1 MSTKLHQSPIRLA
14 VLSTMLLLALGG
26 CNRADDAV
34 GLMAEGQKYQKA
46 GDNVAALIQFKNA
59 VTKDPKSAEAR
70 LALGAS
76 YNRIGDP
83 LSAEK
88 EVRKAMALG
97 MPLERTLPELLMAQ
111 LFQSEFQKVVD
122 ATEQS
127 AYTATPRVTS
137 QRAVALYQL
146 GKKAEAVEA
155 FERALKADPGYPVA
169 LMGLAKI
176 AMDKPDRASAA
187 KYVEETIT
195 RNPKDAESWLFKG
208 DFEREAG
215 NDSAALAAYDK
226 VLVLDP
232 GNSAAHLQKSF
243 VYMTERKFPEAVAA
257 LEAAR
262 RISPKNLNV
271 VYAKGMLD
279 FTQGKYPAALESLQQ
294 VLKVAPDHMPSILL
308 TGAVQFQLKSY
319 PQAEQNLKKYV
330 ESNPSSTY
338 GRKLLASSRILL
350 NDPKGAI
357 EALAPVLEKSDDAQL
372 LGIAGKAYMDG
383 REFTKAT
390 AMFEQAS
397 LIDPKKAPFRT
408 SLGLSVLEEGEKTRA
423 ITEMELAAKLDLS
436 NSEAGTTLAVTSL
449 RLQQYDKALAAA
461 TELVQRR
468 PADALA
474 RNLVGLAQLGKG
486 NRVAARASFEEALKL
501 QPAFFPALDSLARM
515 DLSEKKPDVARKRY
529 EAFIEQNPKSVEAL
543 TALGAFTVAQGN
555 AAAATPILERAYNVD
570 QTAVTPAVFL
580 STHYA
585 AIGQQAKA
593 LVLVR
598 KLQVANAENPQV
610 LDQLARLQFANGD
623 KGAAMETFTKLT
635 VVSPRSAE
643 AHFLLGSSHLA
654 MNNLPA
660 ASTSLRRA
668 LSLQSDFLEAQLV
681 LAGVHLR
688 QREYKE
694 AIALARAVQ
703 KQKPAEAV
711 GYVAEADVL
720 MVTSAA
726 AAAVPL
732 YQKAYSLSKS
742 PELLIKVAQSLAA
755 SGRGKEAEAKV
766 VQWRREQPADLKVA
780 AFVAERHLV
789 NKNFQLAIPEIEA
802 ILKRKPGDAASLNNL
817 AIAYNEVKDP
827 RALATAEAALKAS
840 PNAPAIMDTLGW
852 MLVTRN
858 DLTRGVALLQK
869 ASAAVPYNADI
880 RYHLIQALVKSQDM
894 STASKELALLESR
907 NKDFP
912 QLAEARKLVKK

>member
-1 MSTKLHQSPIRLA
+1 MSNKQHQSPVRLA
-14 VLSTMLLLALGG
+14 LLTTMLLLALGG
-26 CNRADDAV
+26 CNKAEDAAA
-34 GLMAEGQKYQKA
+34 LMAEGQKYQQA

-59 VTKDPKSAEAR
+59 VAKDPKSAEAR
-70 LALGAS
+70 LALGAA

-83 LSAEK
+83 QSAEK
-88 EVRKAMALG
+88 EVRKAMDMG
-97 MPLERTLPELLMAQ
+97 VPVERTLPELLMAQ
-111 LFQSEFQKVVD
+111 LFQSQFQKVVD

-176 AMDKPDRASAA
+176 AIEKQDRASAA
-187 KYVEETIT
+187 KYVEETVT
-195 RNPKDAESWLFKG
+195 RNPKDADSWLFKG
-208 DFEREAG
+208 DFERSAG
-215 NDSAALAAYDK
+215 NPTGALAAYDQ

-232 GNSAAHLQKSF
+232 GSSAAHLQKSF
-243 VYMTERKFPEAVAA
+243 VYMTERKFPEALAA

-262 RISPKNLNV
+262 RISPKNINV
-271 VYAKGMLD
+271 VYVKGMLD
-279 FTQGKYPAALESLQQ
+279 FTQGHYPAALESLQQ
-294 VLKVAPDHMPSILL
+294 VMKVAPDHMPSILL

-319 PQAEQNLKKYV
+319 PQAEKNLKKYV

-357 EALAPVLEKSDDAQL
+357 EALEPVLEKSDDAQL
-372 LGIAGKAYMDG
+372 LGIAGKAYMDS
-383 REFTKAT
+383 REYTRAT

-397 LIDPKKAPFRT
+397 VLDPKKAPFRT

-423 ITEMELAAKLDLS
+423 ITEMELATRLDLS
-436 NSEAGTTLAVTSL
+436 TSEAGTTLAVTAL

-461 TELVQRR
+461 SELAERR
-468 PADALA
+468 PADPLA
-474 RNLVGLAQLGKG
+474 RNLVGLAQLGKE
-486 NRVAARASFEEALKL
+486 NRAAARASFEEALKL

-515 DLSEKKPDVARKRY
+515 DLNEKKPDVARRRY
-529 EAFIEQNPKSVEAL
+529 ETYIEKNPKSVEAL
-543 TALGAFTVAQGN
+543 TALGALTVAQGN

-570 QTAVTPAVFL
+570 QAAVKPAVFL

-585 AIGQQAKA
+585 AIGEKAKA

-598 KLQVANAENPQV
+598 KLQVANPDNPEV

-623 KGAAMETFTKLT
+623 NGGAMETFTKLT
-635 VVSPRSAE
+635 VVKPRSAE
-643 AHFLLGSSHLA
+643 AHFLLGSTHLA

-660 ASTSLRRA
+660 ASTSLKRA
-668 LSLQSDFLEAQLV
+668 LSLQTDFLEAQMV
-681 LAGVHLR
+681 MAGVHLR
-688 QREYKE
+688 QRQYNES
-694 AIALARAVQ
+694 IALARAIQ
-703 KQKPAEAV
+703 KQKPAEPV

-732 YQKAYSLSKS
+732 YEKAYSLSKS

-755 SGRGKEAEAKV
+755 SGRVKEAEAKV
-766 VQWRREQPADLKVA
+766 VQWRREHPADLKMA
-780 AFVAERHLV
+780 AFVAERHLA
-789 NKNFQLAIPEIEA
+789 NKNFQFAIPEIEA
-802 ILKRKPGDAASLNNL
+802 ILKKKPGDAASLNNL
-817 AIAYNEVKDP
+817 AIAYDGVKDP

-852 MLVTRN
+852 MLVERN
-858 DLTRGVALLQK
+858 ELTRGVVLLQK
-869 ASAAVPYNADI
+869 ASAAVPNDADI
-880 RYHLIQALVKSQDM
+880 RYHLIQALVKTQDM
-894 STASKELALLESR
+894 SAASKEFEQLELRS
-907 NKDFP
+907 KGFP
-912 QLAEARKLVKK
+912 QLETARKLVKK